1 MASADA
7 PRRREVW
14 LVALG
19 AGRAGEPGKTRPAIV
34 VSDDELSTGA
44 PGDLIVI
51 VPLSS
56 SLAPSLLR
64 VEVAPITGI
73 DRPSRAVCRAIRAVV
88 SSRFVRRIAIVDP
101 PTMEQIEASL
111 ALILGMDR
119 RSPDVQGAPPEP
131 VAPAGA
137 SAQRPS

>member
-19 AGRAGEPGKTRPAIV
+19 AGRGGEPGKTRPAIV
-34 VSDDELSTGA
+34 VSSDELRTGA
-44 PGDLIVI
+44 PGDLIVV

-56 SLAPSLLR
+56 SMAPSGLR

-73 DRPSRAVCRAIRAVV
+73 DRPSRAMCRAIRAVV
-88 SSRFVRRIAIVDP
+88 SSRFLRRIGSVDP
-101 PTMEQIEASL
+101 ATMEQIDAAL
-111 ALILGMDR
+111 ALILELDR
-119 RSPDVQGAPPEP
+119 GSSPG
-131 VAPAGA
+131 
-137 SAQRPS
+137 